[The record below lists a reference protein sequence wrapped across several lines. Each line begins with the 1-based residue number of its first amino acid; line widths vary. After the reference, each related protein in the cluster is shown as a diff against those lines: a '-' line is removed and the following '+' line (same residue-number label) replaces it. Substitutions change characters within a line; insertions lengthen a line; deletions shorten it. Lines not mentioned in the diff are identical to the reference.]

1 MTSKN
6 FSKIGKISVNINGD
20 FDDEI
25 LLDKLK
31 KIKKIVNTVW
41 IGEADFLK
49 DPFHVAKLF
58 LENSEVYVGFGILR
72 ANNCGRIIKELSTL
86 NSDRILIGLAH
97 PNAEIVMNCIK
108 KIKEK
113 YKFPVFCGATGKK
126 NISILSQ
133 VADGM
138 LLNHISPKHV
148 SWALKFSKT
157 DFNAAYGPALILPS
171 KFEQD
176 LILAAAIVMGSSKSF
191 LREMGYWDV
200 YQEIS
205 KVDLPRLI
213 ELRHKGDI
221 THEEDYKILLKHREI
236 LLQNFTLSGSFEVF
250 IEKLRDVINLC
261 DHVVLSDPF
270 FREENFDKLLKK
282 IKLVLF

>member
-1 MTSKN
+1 MISKN

-31 KIKKIVNTVW
+31 RIENLVNIVW
-41 IGEADFLK
+41 IGEADFLR
-49 DPFHVAKLF
+49 DPFQVAKLF
-58 LENSEVYVGFGILR
+58 LENSEIYVGFGILR
-72 ANNCGRIIKELSTL
+72 ASNCGRIIKELSRL
-86 NSDRILIGLAH
+86 NSDRIFVGLAH
-97 PNAEIVMNCIK
+97 PRAKLVLDCIK
-108 KIKEK
+108 RIKEK
-113 YKFPVFCGATGKK
+113 YRFPIFCGATGRK

-148 SWALKFSKT
+148 SWAIKFSKS

-171 KFEQD
+171 EFEQD
-176 LILAAAIVMGSSKSF
+176 LVLAAAIVMGSSETF
-191 LREMGYWDV
+191 LKEMGYWDV

-205 KVDLPRLI
+205 KVDLFRLVD
-213 ELRHKGDI
+213 LRHKGDI
-221 THEEDYKILLKHREI
+221 THEKDYKILLKHRKT
-236 LLQNFTLSGSFEVF
+236 LLENFTLSGNFEVF
-250 IEKLRDVINLC
+250 VEKLKNVINLC

-282 IKLVLF
+282 IKLFLI

>member
-1 MTSKN
+1 MISKS

-20 FDDEI
+20 FVDEI

-31 KIKKIVNTVW
+31 RIEKLVNIVW
-41 IGEADFLK
+41 IGETDFLK

-58 LENSEVYVGFGILR
+58 LENSEIYVGFGILR
-72 ANNCGRIIKELSTL
+72 ADNCGRIIKELGKL
-86 NSDRILIGLAH
+86 NSDRIFVGLAH
-97 PNAEIVMNCIK
+97 PSAKVVLDCIR
-108 KIKEK
+108 KIREK
-113 YKFPVFCGATGKK
+113 YKFPIFCGATGRK
-126 NISILSQ
+126 NISTLSQ

-148 SWALKFSKT
+148 SWALKFSKA

-171 KFEQD
+171 EFEQD
-176 LILAAAIVMGSSKSF
+176 LILAAAIVMGSSETF
-191 LREMGYWDV
+191 LKEMGYWDV

-205 KVDLPRLI
+205 RVDLPRLI

-236 LLQNFTLSGSFEVF
+236 LLQNFTLFGNFEVF
-250 IEKLRDVINLC
+250 IKNLKEIINLC

-282 IKLVLF
+282 IKLILF